1 MSDQIASDQI
11 LRFIFD
17 NTAVSGKW
25 VQLERSYTETL
36 GNHHYP
42 PAVQRL
48 LGEFLAAVSLLGA
61 TLKFEG
67 TISLQARSTGE
78 IPLIMAEATSN
89 HEIRAIVHGAE
100 LSISTDFHTLLANG
114 TLGITIDPVGGQRY
128 QGLVALEG
136 DNLAACL
143 EEYFRRSEQLPTRVW
158 LAADA
163 QRAGG
168 LLLQELPGTSGIE
181 RKREQWQHLVTL
193 AQTVQADELLQ
204 LPAQTLLHRLFHQED
219 VRLLRSDALQFQ
231 CSCSRQRTES
241 MLVSLGRAEIES
253 IIDEQGEVA
262 VTCEFCLQAYRF
274 DAVAARQLFDG
285 GESRH

>member
-1 MSDQIASDQI
+1 MSDQI

-25 VQLERSYTETL
+25 VQLRQSYADTL
-36 GNHHYP
+36 ANHHYP

-67 TISLQARSTGE
+67 TISLQARSGGE
-78 IPLIMAEATSN
+78 IPLIMAEATSA

-100 LSISTDFHTLLANG
+100 QSISTDFQALLAGG

-128 QGLVALEG
+128 QGIVALEG
-136 DNLAACL
+136 HDLATCL
-143 EEYFRRSEQLPTRVW
+143 EGYFQRSEQLPTRVW
-158 LAADA
+158 LAADGHTA
-163 QRAGG
+163 AG
-168 LLLQELPGTSGIE
+168 LLLQELPGTGDIE
-181 RKREQWQHLVTL
+181 RRRDQWQHLTLL
-193 AQTVQADELLQ
+193 AQTVQPQELLQ
-204 LPAQTLLHRLFHQED
+204 LPAERLLHRLFHQEE
-219 VRLLRSDALQFQ
+219 VRLLRYDDLRFR

-253 IIDEQGEVA
+253 ILDEFGEV
-262 VTCEFCLQAYRF
+262 VVSCEFCLQSYRF
-274 DAVAARQLFDG
+274 DPQQARQLFEDG
-285 GESRH
+285 PARH